1 MTKSPPV
8 SKKAEKPKT
17 RKAKAPARAPKGAR
31 AITEAEVA
39 AMDFEPWQG
48 EVHTGQ
54 LPNNEQFAED
64 GLLHLIT
71 CRMALVMMYKS
82 KAELSEMFEQDGDA
96 MCELVENMGK
106 AKDFFS
112 HFSELLDAASAR
124 LFVAGSS
131 VCQNTPEKCGQ
142 RGREWGSA

>member
-1 MTKSPPV
+1 MTT
-8 SKKAEKPKT
+8 KPKT
-17 RKAKAPARAPKGAR
+17 RKAPAYAPKRRRAR
-31 AITEAEVA
+31 AIAEAEFA
-39 AMDFEPWQG
+39 AMDFEPLEG
-48 EVHTGQ
+48 EINTKC
-54 LPNNEQFAED
+54 LPNNEQFTED
-64 GLLHLIT
+64 GLFHLIT
-71 CRMALVMMYKS
+71 CRMALVMMYKT

-142 RGREWGSA
+142 RGQEWGNA

>member
-1 MTKSPPV
+1 
-8 SKKAEKPKT
+8 
-17 RKAKAPARAPKGAR
+17 
-31 AITEAEVA
+31 
-39 AMDFEPWQG
+39 MDFSPG
-48 EVHTGQ
+48 RGRSIPIVYPTM
-54 LPNNEQFAED
+54 N
-64 GLLHLIT
+64 T
-71 CRMALVMMYKS
+71 CRMALVMMYKT

-131 VCQNTPEKCGQ
+131 VCQNTPEKRGQ
-142 RGREWGSA
+142 RGREWGNA

>member
-1 MTKSPPV
+1 
-8 SKKAEKPKT
+8 
-17 RKAKAPARAPKGAR
+17 
-31 AITEAEVA
+31 
-39 AMDFEPWQG
+39 
-48 EVHTGQ
+48 
-54 LPNNEQFAED
+54 
-64 GLLHLIT
+64 
-71 CRMALVMMYKS
+71 MALVMMYKT

-96 MCELVENMGK
+96 MCGLVESMGS
-106 AKDFFS
+106 AKNFFS